1 MRILVLGN
9 NTSDTDDQV
18 TELAEKSSTINQGLI
33 ETIDK
38 DFSQHG
44 YYHTTLIDLAPG
56 EIMKIVHK
64 FDEVMVLDQPAESWD
79 SQKPRLSTYKLITT
93 LERQSNSLGIK
104 VYGKDNDNFVDMK
117 YWTDLFKSNR
127 SFCAYPWIVHSQD
140 KIPASDFQIKQIMI
154 IISC

>member
-18 TELAEKSSTINQGLI
+18 TELAEKANAINQGLI

-56 EIMKIVHK
+56 EIMNIIHK
-64 FDEVMVLDQPAESWD
+64 FDEVMVLDQPADSWD
-79 SQKPRLSTYKLITT
+79 SQKTRLSTYKLITT

-117 YWTDLFKSNR
+117 YWTDLL
-127 SFCAYPWIVHSQD
+127 HQL
-140 KIPASDFQIKQIMI
+140 KI
-154 IISC
+154 